1 MKKAKEEK
9 SKKRKMFRLWKK
21 AKKMFK
27 KLQGWKRKENIV
39 NK

>member
-1 MKKAKEEK
+1 MYEKKPEKQKKERC
-9 SKKRKMFRLWKK
+9 SGLGKK